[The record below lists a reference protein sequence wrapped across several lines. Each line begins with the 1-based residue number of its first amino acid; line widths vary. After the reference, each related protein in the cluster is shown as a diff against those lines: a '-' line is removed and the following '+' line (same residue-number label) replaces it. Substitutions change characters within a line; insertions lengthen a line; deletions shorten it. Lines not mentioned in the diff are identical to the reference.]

1 MSRKQSIFSSTKGV
15 VQTTATIIE
24 ETAGLVVDQV
34 RVTRALNKAEDEV
47 ELKEAQIQGVVDVAN
62 ATAVGYEQLAKIDAM
77 EIPEEVKDKLK
88 ANLLEVIS

>member
-62 ATAVGYEQLAKIDAM
+62 ATAIGYEQLAKIEAM
-77 EIPEEVKDKLK
+77 AIPDEVKAKLK